1 MQPLDMQPLGEF
13 VRNQMDPDGCC
24 HDLLYT
30 RQWLAEQGWDE
41 DEIEDWAAA
50 QGITCDC
57 ETINHFAPKPDVS

>member
-1 MQPLDMQPLGEF
+1 MQPLNTQTLGEF

-41 DEIEDWAAA
+41 AEIAAWVA
-50 QGITCDC
+50 AHEIVCDC
-57 ETINHFAPKPDVS
+57 ETINQFAPRPGEG